1 MNRISYL
8 FNSFFFSLLSLSLS
22 LSHCMSLISILSSA
36 FFFQGPIVRAS
47 REHVHRGMWEV
58 RQVRTRLLPL
68 LSLHRCP
75 YFVFSLE
82 VFLLLRF
89 SFLFSHRTPLS
100 CCLFIFCQHL
110 NPACISNWPAVLFF
124 LLYLSVL
131 LFYTFYLLLFYLL
144 EADLQWKLLE
154 LAFFK
159 A

>member
-8 FNSFFFSLLSLSLS
+8 FNSFFPFSLSLTAC
-22 LSHCMSLISILSSA
+22 HSSV
-36 FFFQGPIVRAS
+36 FCLLLFFQGPIVRAS

-124 LLYLSVL
+124 CCTSLSCC
-131 LFYTFYLLLFYLL
+131 FTPSTYFCFIS
-144 EADLQWKLLE
+144 WKLT
-154 LAFFK
+154 FNGNC
-159 A
+159 